1 MNNEKL
7 KEARYCKNFALCLH
21 LETNSERLFSSGLN
35 FACIICS
42 FSAKQRPQAFAPE
55 RNEVACFTTFH
66 VLLLRRFQTFRFQ
79 TCFESFVLADLFRCL
94 NEEVWLLNLA
104 LKVVEQDPK
113 YTFDCFPEVMVA
125 W

>member
-1 MNNEKL
+1 MFFNE
-7 KEARYCKNFALCLH
+7 NFALCLQ
-21 LETNSERLFSSGLN
+21 LETNSERLFGSDPS
-35 FACIICS
+35 FVCIICS

-55 RNEVACFTTFH
+55 RNGVTCFTTFH
-66 VLLLRRFQTFRFQ
+66 VILQGRFESFSFQ
-79 TCFESFVLADLFRCL
+79 TCFESSILAALLRCL

-113 YTFDCFPEVMVA
+113 YTFDCFPDVMVA